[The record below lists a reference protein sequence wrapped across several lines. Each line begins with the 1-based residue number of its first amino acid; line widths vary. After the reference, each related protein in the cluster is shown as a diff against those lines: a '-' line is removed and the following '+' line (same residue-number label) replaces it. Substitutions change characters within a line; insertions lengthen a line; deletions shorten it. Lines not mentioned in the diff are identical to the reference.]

1 MKICIVVAGANVH
14 GRILADALA
23 RFSPTIFNE
32 VGTERAEKL
41 SKWLAPDYGP
51 TLPRFLPLGD
61 FRQAAVQEFDYAIN
75 GGCGIVREPQLSAPK
90 RGWLNAHPG
99 LLPEYR
105 GADPVLW
112 ALRHGGPQGATIHL
126 MDAEIDTGPILLR
139 REFYGHRAR
148 TVLELRL
155 CVIEFAAAL
164 LAEFLSAP
172 EAYSPQPQD
181 PREGA
186 TYSLFCGGD
195 HAEAERRLGHLI
207 QYENRKD
214 FAS

>member
-1 MKICIVVAGANVH
+1 MKICIVMAGANVH

-32 VGTERAEKL
+32 LGTARAEKL

-51 TLPRFLPLGD
+51 TLPRFEPLAD
-61 FRQAAVQEFDYAIN
+61 FRLAPVDGFDYAIN

-99 LLPEYR
+99 LLPEFR

-112 ALRHGGPQGATIHL
+112 ALRNGAPQGATIHL
-126 MDAEIDTGPILLR
+126 LDQGLDTGPILIR

-155 CVIEFAAAL
+155 RIIEFAAAL
-164 LAEFLSAP
+164 LAEFLAAP
-172 EAYSPQPQD
+172 EAYPPQPQD

-186 TYSLFCGGD
+186 THSLFCGGD
-195 HAEAERRLGHLI
+195 HAEAERRLGHLLSI
-207 QYENRKD
+207 D
-214 FAS
+214 